1 MIHVTPSGCGDVPM
15 TSTTT
20 AAVLWRLGDQPPY
33 AGGDAL
39 TIEELDLASPGA
51 GELLVRIEA
60 AGLCHSD
67 LSVINGSR
75 PRPTPMVLG
84 HEAAG
89 VVEQVGPGVSD
100 AAPGDH
106 VVLTFVPSCGHC
118 RHCASGAPAL
128 CAAGAAANGEGRLA
142 AGGTR
147 FAGGGRDFAHHL
159 GVSAFAERT
168 VVSRGS
174 AVVVPPEIPFDI
186 AAMLGCAVLT
196 GFGAV
201 VNTAGVRPGESVA
214 VFGLGGVGLSAVMA
228 AVLAGAFPVIAVDT
242 VPGKLDRAK
251 ELGAT
256 HVLDAAEAEASVR
269 ELTHGGADHVLECAG
284 SAAVLEAAY
293 RVTARGGTTVAVG
306 LAHPDEQV
314 SLPAVTLAAEGRVLR
329 GSYMGSAAPAR
340 DIPRLI
346 RLWEAGRLPVDQ
358 LHSGDIG
365 FEGLAGA
372 FDALAAGRVIRSLLR
387 PGLASQ

>member
-1 MIHVTPSGCGDVPM
+1 M
-15 TSTTT
+15 TGVETR
-20 AAVLWRLGDQPPY
+20 AAVLWRLGASPPY

-39 TIEELDLASPGA
+39 TVESLVLSGPEA
-51 GELLVRIEA
+51 GELLVRVEA

-89 VVEQVGPGVSD
+89 VVEAVGPGVID
-100 AAPGDH
+100 VAPGDH
-106 VVLTFVPSCGHC
+106 VVMTFVPSCGHC
-118 RHCASGAPAL
+118 L
-128 CAAGAAANGEGRLA
+128 ECAAGRPAMCTVGAAANGAGRLV

-147 FAGGGRDFAHHL
+147 FGRSGVEFAHHL

-168 VVSRGS
+168 VVARGS
-174 AVVVPPEIPFDI
+174 VVVVPPSVPFDV

-201 VNTAGVRPGESVA
+201 VNTAGVRPGESVV

-228 AVLAGAFPVIAVDT
+228 AVLAGAHPVVAVDT
-242 VPGKLDRAK
+242 VSSKLDLASS
-251 ELGAT
+251 LGAS
-256 HVLDAAEAEASVR
+256 HVLSAAAPDLVDAVR
-269 ELTHGGADHVLECAG
+269 DATGGGADHAFECVG
-284 SAAVLEAAY
+284 SAAVLETAFAA
-293 RVTARGGTTVAVG
+293 TARGGATVAVG
-306 LAHPDEQV
+306 LPDPSHRS
-314 SLPAVTLAAEGRVLR
+314 SLPAVTLTGEGRVLR

-346 RLWEAGRLPVDQ
+346 RLWEAGKLPIDRLHTADVP
-358 LHSGDIG
+358 
-365 FEGLAGA
+365 FAGLPAA
-372 FDALAAGRVIRSLLR
+372 FDDLAAGRAVRQLLR
-387 PGLASQ
+387 PSSH

>member
-1 MIHVTPSGCGDVPM
+1 MSGVE
-15 TSTTT
+15 TR
-20 AAVLWRLGDQPPY
+20 AAVLWRLGAEPPY

-39 TIEELDLASPGA
+39 TVESLTLAEPGA

-89 VVEQVGPGVSD
+89 VVESVGPGVID
-100 AAPGDH
+100 VAPGDH
-106 VVLTFVPSCGHC
+106 VVMTFVPSCGHC
-118 RHCASGAPAL
+118 L
-128 CAAGAAANGEGRLA
+128 ECAAGRPAMCTVGAAANGAGRLV

-147 FAGGGRDFAHHL
+147 FARDGVGFAHHL

-174 AVVVPPEIPFDI
+174 VVVVPPSVPFDV

-196 GFGAV
+196 GFGAA
-201 VNTAGVRPGESVA
+201 VNTAGVRPGESMV

-228 AVLAGAFPVIAVDT
+228 AALAGAHPVVAVDT
-242 VPGKLDRAK
+242 VESKLSLASS
-251 ELGAT
+251 LGAT
-256 HVLDAAEAEASVR
+256 AVIDAGATDDVVSAVR
-269 ELTHGGADHVLECAG
+269 DATGGGADHALECVG
-284 SAAVLEAAY
+284 SAAVLETAFAA
-293 RVTARGGTTVAVG
+293 TARGGCTVAVG
-306 LAHPDEQV
+306 LPDP
-314 SLPAVTLAAEGRVLR
+314 SHRSALPAVTLTGEGRVLR

-346 RLWEAGRLPVDQ
+346 RLWEAGKLPVER
-358 LHSGDIG
+358 LRTGDIA
-365 FEGLAGA
+365 FAGLPAA
-372 FDALAAGRVIRSLLR
+372 FDELAAGRAVRQLLI
-387 PGLASQ
+387 PSAS

>member
-1 MIHVTPSGCGDVPM
+1 M
-15 TSTTT
+15 TATFETR
-20 AAVLWRLGDQPPY
+20 AAVLWRLGDEPPY

-39 TIEELDLASPGA
+39 TVESLTLAAPGA

-89 VVEQVGPGVSD
+89 VVEEVGPGVID
-100 AAPGDH
+100 VAPGDH
-106 VVLTFVPSCGHC
+106 VVMTFVPSCGHC
-118 RHCASGAPAL
+118 TE
-128 CAAGAAANGEGRLA
+128 CAAGRPAMCSVGAAANGSGTLV

-147 FAGGGRDFAHHL
+147 FGRGPEAFAHHL

-174 AVVVPPEIPFDI
+174 VVVVPDSVPFDV

-196 GFGAV
+196 GFGAA
-201 VNTAGVRPGESVA
+201 VNTAGVRPGESVV

-228 AVLAGAFPVIAVDT
+228 AALAGAYPVVAVDT
-242 VPGKLDRAK
+242 VADKLDLAAA
-251 ELGAT
+251 LGAT
-256 HVLDAAEAEASVR
+256 SVVDAGADDVVAAVR
-269 ELTHGGADHVLECAG
+269 DATGGGADHALECVGSARVLETAF
-284 SAAVLEAAY
+284 A
-293 RVTARGGTTVAVG
+293 VTARGGTTVAVG
-306 LAHPDEQV
+306 LPDPSHRAE
-314 SLPAVTLAAEGRVLR
+314 LPAVQLTGEGRVLR

-346 RLWEAGRLPVDQ
+346 RLWEAGRLPVER
-358 LHSGDIG
+358 LRTGDIG
-365 FEGLAGA
+365 FDGLAGA
-372 FDALAAGRVIRSLLR
+372 FDELATGRAVRQLLH
-387 PGLASQ
+387 PVTVP

>member
-1 MIHVTPSGCGDVPM
+1 MSAAGLETR
-15 TSTTT
+15 
-20 AAVLWRLGDQPPY
+20 AAVLWRLGDAPPY
-33 AGGDAL
+33 AGGSAL
-39 TIEELDLASPGA
+39 TVESLTLAPPSA
-51 GELLVRIEA
+51 GELLVRVEA

-89 VVEQVGPGVSD
+89 VVEAIGPGVIGV
-100 AAPGDH
+100 APGDH
-106 VVLTFVPSCGHC
+106 VVMTFVPSCGHC
-118 RHCASGAPAL
+118 TECASGRPAM
-128 CAAGAAANGEGRLA
+128 CVVGAAANGSGTLV

-147 FAGGGRDFAHHL
+147 FSRSGVEFAHHL

-174 AVVVPPEIPFDI
+174 VVVVPPTLPFDV

-201 VNTAGVRPGESVA
+201 VNTAGVRPGDSVV

-228 AVLAGAFPVIAVDT
+228 AALAGAHPVVAVDT
-242 VPGKLDRAK
+242 VEAKLELARS
-251 ELGAT
+251 LGAT
-256 HVLDAAEAEASVR
+256 AVLDPGAVDDVVAAVR
-269 ELTHGGADHVLECAG
+269 DATGGGADHALECVG
-284 SAAVLEAAY
+284 SAAVLETAFGA
-293 RVTARGGTTVAVG
+293 TARGGCTVAVG
-306 LAHPDEQV
+306 LPDP
-314 SLPAVTLAAEGRVLR
+314 SHRAALPAVTLTGEGRVLR

-346 RLWEAGRLPVDQ
+346 RLWEAGKLPVER
-358 LHSGDIG
+358 LRTGDLT
-365 FEGLAGA
+365 FDGLPAA
-372 FDALAAGRVIRSLLR
+372 FDELAAGRAVRQLLHPSAATPAR
-387 PGLASQ
+387 GHG

>member
-1 MIHVTPSGCGDVPM
+1 M
-15 TSTTT
+15 TAVGTR
-20 AAVLWRLGDQPPY
+20 AAVLWRLGDEPPY
-33 AGGDAL
+33 AGGTAL
-39 TIEELDLASPGA
+39 TVESLELSGPEA
-51 GELLVRIEA
+51 GELLVRVEA

-89 VVEQVGPGVSD
+89 VVEAVGPGVID
-100 AAPGDH
+100 VAPGDH
-106 VVLTFVPSCGHC
+106 VVMTFVPSCGHC
-118 RHCASGAPAL
+118 L
-128 CAAGAAANGEGRLA
+128 ECAAGRPAMCTVGAAANGAGRLV

-147 FAGGGRDFAHHL
+147 FGRSGVEFAHHL

-174 AVVVPPEIPFDI
+174 VVVVPPSVPFNV

-201 VNTAGVRPGESVA
+201 VNTAGVRPGESVV

-228 AVLAGAFPVIAVDT
+228 AVLAGAHPVVAVDT
-242 VPGKLDRAK
+242 VPSKLDLASS
-251 ELGAT
+251 LGASHLLPAT
-256 HVLDAAEAEASVR
+256 SPDLVPAVR
-269 ELTHGGADHVLECAG
+269 DLTGGGADHAFECVG
-284 SAAVLEAAY
+284 SAAVLETAFAA
-293 RVTARGGTTVAVG
+293 TARGGATVAVG
-306 LAHPDEQV
+306 LPDP
-314 SLPAVTLAAEGRVLR
+314 SHRSALPAVTLTGEGRVLR

-346 RLWEAGRLPVDQ
+346 RLWEAGKLPIDRLHTAD
-358 LHSGDIG
+358 L
-365 FEGLAGA
+365 A
-372 FDALAAGRVIRSLLR
+372 FDGLPAAFDELASGRAVRQLLR
-387 PGLASQ
+387 PSA